1 MRKNPNNRILKMEL
15 KEQYLNTVPKLY
27 SIENIYILFNFIL
40 KIIFIYKNICS
51 IKCTLSTYV
60 LLILI
65 FNKNFVKLTKERIVI
80 G

>member
-1 MRKNPNNRILKMEL
+1 MEL
-15 KEQYLNTVPKLY
+15 KEKYLNTVSKSC
-27 SIENIYILFNFIL
+27 SIKKNMYILFNFIL

>member
-15 KEQYLNTVPKLY
+15 KEQYLNTVPFFFFEKSLNTVPKLY

-51 IKCTLSTYV
+51 IKCTFKYLCSFDTH
-60 LLILI
+60 
-65 FNKNFVKLTKERIVI
+65 F
-80 G
+80 